1 MDRHDW
7 DARYRAA
14 ELVWSAEPNQFVVA
28 ELEHLAP
35 GRALDLACGEG
46 RNAIWLAEQ
55 GWTVTGVDFSEVA
68 LEKARRI
75 AATRNVTIQWDLAD
89 VTEYSPPA
97 EQFGL
102 VIVMYLHLPAAQRR
116 VVFERAA
123 AAVAPGGTL
132 LVVGHDST
140 NPASGWGGPQDPDVL
155 YGPEDISVD
164 VDGLHILKAE
174 RVKRHVRTD
183 EGDKVAIDA
192 LLRATRA
199 AEETP

>member
-14 ELVWSAEPNQFVVA
+14 ELVWSAGPNQFVVA

-75 AATRNVTIQWDLAD
+75 AATRNVTIEWELAD
-89 VTEYSPPA
+89 VTDYSPPA
-97 EQFGL
+97 EQFDL
-102 VIVMYLHLPAAQRR
+102 VIVLYLHLPATQRR

-123 AAVAPGGTL
+123 AAVAPGGTF

-164 VDGLHILKAE
+164 VDGIHILKAE
-174 RVKRHVRTD
+174 RVERHIRTD

-199 AEETP
+199 VEETR

>member
-7 DARYRAA
+7 DARYRAT
-14 ELVWSAEPNQFVVA
+14 ELVWSAGPNQFVVA
-28 ELEHLAP
+28 ELEHLLP

-55 GWTVTGVDFSEVA
+55 GWTVSGLDFSEVA

-75 AATRNVTIQWDLAD
+75 AATRNVIIQWELAD
-89 VTEYSPPA
+89 VTEYTPLA
-97 EQFGL
+97 EQFDL
-102 VIVMYLHLPAAQRR
+102 VIVMYLHLPEAQRR
-116 VVFERAA
+116 VVFQRAA

-164 VDGLHILKAE
+164 VDGLQILKAE
-174 RVKRHVRTD
+174 RVERHVRTD
-183 EGDKVAIDA
+183 EGHKVAIDA
-192 LLRATRA
+192 LLRANSS
-199 AEETP
+199 P

>member
-14 ELVWSAEPNQFVVA
+14 ELVWSAGPNQFVVA

-75 AATRNVTIQWDLAD
+75 AATRNVTIEWELAD
-89 VTEYSPPA
+89 VTDYSPPA
-97 EQFGL
+97 EQFDL
-102 VIVMYLHLPAAQRR
+102 VIVLYLHLPAAQRR

-123 AAVAPGGTL
+123 AAVAPGGTF

-164 VDGLHILKAE
+164 VDGIHILKAE
-174 RVKRHVRTD
+174 RVERHIRTD

-199 AEETP
+199 VEETR

>member
-1 MDRHDW
+1 M
-7 DARYRAA
+7 
-14 ELVWSAEPNQFVVA
+14 WSADPNEFVVT

-46 RNAIWLAEQ
+46 RNAIWLALQ

-68 LEKARRI
+68 LDKARHL
-75 AATRNVTIQWDLAD
+75 AATRNVTIQWNLAD
-89 VTEYSPPA
+89 VTEYTPLG
-97 EQFGL
+97 EQFDL
-102 VIVMYLHLPAAQRR
+102 VIVMYLHLPAPQRR

-140 NPASGWGGPQDPDVL
+140 NPVAGWGGPQDPSVL

-164 VDGLHILKAE
+164 VDGLQIAKAV
-174 RVKRHVRTD
+174 RVERHVRTD

-192 LLRATRA
+192 LVRATRA
-199 AEETP
+199 AEETS